1 VRIEKSAILN
11 PAVRNHA
18 DGGVFY
24 FLSIKASMDSSESI
38 TEKELR
44 ERLADQYAQLARL
57 TGSLAHEIKNPL
69 STIVLNMELL
79 AEDFAKPETPR
90 EKRIAAKVQMVQREC
105 RRLQSILD
113 DFLSYAKIRRFNFE
127 PTDLNEELRKL
138 LEFYRPQAEEH
149 RIEIIPY
156 LRSDLPTILLDRE
169 QFRGAL
175 LNLILNAQQA
185 MPDGGQ
191 LVVAT
196 DTTPRGACLHLIDTG
211 LGMDEKTLAR
221 IFEAFYST
229 KPGGTG
235 LGLPTTGKIIEAHG
249 GTITCQSEPGRG
261 TRFTIELPTLRR
273 LGDEPASDAVELPT
287 IDVAPNSVQ

>member
-1 VRIEKSAILN
+1 MT
-11 PAVRNHA
+11 
-18 DGGVFY
+18 DG
-24 FLSIKASMDSSESI
+24 DPEQQRQ
-38 TEKELR
+38 R
-44 ERLADQYAQLARL
+44 EQLAEQYAQIARL

-79 AEDFAKPETPR
+79 AEDFQKADTPR
-90 EKRIAAKVQMVQREC
+90 EKRTLAKIQMVQREC

-113 DFLSYAKIRRFNFE
+113 DFLNYAKVRRLNFE
-127 PTDLNEELRKL
+127 PSDLNEEIRKL
-138 LEFYRPQAEEH
+138 LEFYRPKADEA
-149 RIEIIPY
+149 RIEIVPY
-156 LRSDLPTILLDRE
+156 LKSDLPSVILDRE

-196 DTTPRGACLHLIDTG
+196 DTTPRGVCLHLIDTG
-211 LGMDEKTLAR
+211 TGMDEKTLAR

-229 KPGGTG
+229 KPGGSG

-249 GTITCQSEPGRG
+249 GTITCQSELGRG
-261 TRFTIELPTLRR
+261 TRFTIELPSLRR
-273 LGDEPASDAVELPT
+273 LGDAKEEEMSIKPRDG
-287 IDVAPNSVQ
+287 

>member
-1 VRIEKSAILN
+1 
-11 PAVRNHA
+11 
-18 DGGVFY
+18 
-24 FLSIKASMDSSESI
+24 MDHDESI
-38 TEKELR
+38 TEKQLR
-44 ERLADQYAQLARL
+44 ERLAEQYAQIARL

-79 AEDFAKPETPR
+79 AEDFEKAETPR
-90 EKRIAAKVQMVQREC
+90 ERRIAAKIQMVQREC

-113 DFLSYAKIRRFNFE
+113 DFLSYAKVRRFNFE
-127 PTDLNEELRKL
+127 PSDLNEELRKL
-138 LEFYRPQAEEH
+138 LDFFRPKAEECE
-149 RIEIIPY
+149 IEIIPY
-156 LRSDLPTILLDRE
+156 LRSDLPSVLLDRE

-196 DTTPRGACLHLIDTG
+196 DSTPRGVCLHLIDTG
-211 LGMDEKTLAR
+211 CGMDEKTLAR

-249 GTITCQSEPGRG
+249 GTITCQSEVGRG

-273 LGDEPASDAVELPT
+273 LGDDPAESEA
-287 IDVAPNSVQ
+287 SVQM